1 MSCVNNLRHRI
12 VELQSPK
19 THTLRRVCLVVQ
31 GETSRTLAETNRSN
45 VSKNVPCAS
54 HEIPLNVC
62 YLSNLQTTAKATRCV
77 ISTLRSGKDKTTETV
92 GPEAVKFWGRMRWI
106 GRLSIK
112 GLQGSEITLYDT

>member
-31 GETSRTLAETNRSN
+31 GETSGTLAETNQSN

-54 HEIPLNVC
+54 HEILLNVC

-77 ISTLRSGKDKTTETV
+77 ISTLRSGKDKTTDSRTRSCQVLGEN
-92 GPEAVKFWGRMRWI
+92 EMDRQAEH
-106 GRLSIK
+106 K
-112 GLQGSEITLYDT
+112 GSPGQ